1 MVLEGKVDAFVT
13 DVVSEIHPGFPSAG
27 PASTCNAGK
36 KKCIARKAS
45 CLLKEHG
52 RAEKKGELPDP
63 AKLQKCTDK
72 FDGGDKGF
80 VKGCIGKLESKQDP
94 EKPKTLCSATDDVMV
109 LEGKVDAFVTDV
121 VNEIQNRP

>member
-1 MVLEGKVDAFVT
+1 MA
-13 DVVSEIHPGFPSAG
+13 
-27 PASTCNAGK
+27 ASTRTQTPTPAPTVTGRAANTCDAGK
-36 KKCIARKAS
+36 IQCVNKKQG

-80 VKGCIGKLESKQDP
+80 AKGCIGKLESKQDP
-94 EKPKTLCSATDDVMV
+94 EKPKTLCSVTDDLMT
-109 LEGKVDAFVTDV
+109 LEGKVDAFVTDIV
-121 VNEIQNRP
+121 SEIQNPP